1 MSSIREERKM
11 TLFLSVE
18 QKSRTDFSIF
28 CRTKV
33 NRMLTGYNTDIKHEG
48 IVYHVQT
55 EDGGTDNP
63 VIVSLVYK
71 GGRILVS
78 KKTSYAQLLGTDD
91 FMSKLRDLLERQ
103 HKTMIKAILTGNLVA
118 NGARL
123 PTIPSESPVPAS
135 QPPSEPV
142 PQPAPVVAE
151 PAPPEPPAQPAQS
164 KPPIEVPQ
172 QPASPAAPDPAGEK
186 NLDQV
191 ILEYL
196 ASEIDND

>member
-1 MSSIREERKM
+1 
-11 TLFLSVE
+11 
-18 QKSRTDFSIF
+18 
-28 CRTKV
+28 
-33 NRMLTGYNTDIKHEG
+33 MLTGYNTDIKHEG
-48 IVYHVQT
+48 VVYHVQT
-55 EDGGTDNP
+55 EDGGSENP
-63 VIVSLVYK
+63 VLVSLVYK

-118 NGARL
+118 DGARL
-123 PTIPSESPVPAS
+123 PTIPSESAAPVP
-135 QPPSEPV
+135 QPPSEPAA
-142 PQPAPVVAE
+142 QTAPVVAE
-151 PAPPEPPAQPAQS
+151 PAPPEPPDQPAVQPAAQPAQG
-164 KPPIEVPQ
+164 KPPLEVPQ
-172 QPASPAAPDPAGEK
+172 QPASQAASDPSAEK